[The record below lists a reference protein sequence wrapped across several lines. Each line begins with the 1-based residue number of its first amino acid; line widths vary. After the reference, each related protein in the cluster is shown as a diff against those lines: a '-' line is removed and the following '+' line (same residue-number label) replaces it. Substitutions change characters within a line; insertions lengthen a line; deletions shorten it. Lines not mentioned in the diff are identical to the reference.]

1 MMSYSELKEEIHSA
15 RGNTVEKYVS
25 VADDSSPL
33 LMPLLKHQGVCVTE
47 AVYELHVEM
56 VAMAVTEYKLE
67 SVISQSWPK

>member
-1 MMSYSELKEEIHSA
+1 MSYSEQKEEIHAA
-15 RGNTVEKYVS
+15 RGNTVEKCVS
-25 VADDSSPL
+25 VADDSSL
-33 LMPLLKHQGVCVTE
+33 LMPLLKHQGVCVSE